1 MLLKTIY
8 LYVIGKEASFS
19 TNNNHLE
26 TLTIRKLKGVENITI
41 CTLEI
46 EHTQKVT

>member
-26 TLTIRKLKGVENITI
+26 TLTIRKLKGVETV
-41 CTLEI
+41 
-46 EHTQKVT
+46 KVVAIAQTNVVRTM